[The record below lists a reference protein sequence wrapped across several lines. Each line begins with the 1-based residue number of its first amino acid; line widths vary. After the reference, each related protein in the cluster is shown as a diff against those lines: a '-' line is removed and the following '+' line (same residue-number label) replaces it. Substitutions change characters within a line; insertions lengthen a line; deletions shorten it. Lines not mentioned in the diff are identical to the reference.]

1 MKEDSLLFQVLD
13 QKRDCI
19 GYFAN
24 NSINPTKQMPLSG
37 ATWEYSTHLPGEY
50 YELARVYSA
59 GATLTDVCPEDLRD
73 SWEEVKKQLRACLKA
88 FKTSQLS
95 LDENCFYDVVPEY
108 FLYQYLQAKN
118 NITQHV
124 LGTYPK
130 PANYQFMYNL
140 IEMLSFIREQPL
152 NLDISSINHLL
163 GSVRGKNFHRSLQ
176 TLKRVCDYNPWG
188 TVTGRLATQPNTF
201 PILTMNKEFR
211 ACIKPKN
218 DWFVELDFNAAEL
231 RTLIALTGEEQPQ
244 IDIHE
249 WNRENIYRNIGSR
262 EDAKKRIFAWMY
274 NSKSEDFLSNRAYD
288 KETVKNKYWDGS
300 RVETDYGRVIE
311 NVDEHHALNY
321 VVQSTTV
328 DMVHEQAYKVY
339 ELLKGKKSH
348 IAFLIHDAVYI
359 DLADE
364 DRNELLNLL
373 DTFRKTRYDMFK
385 VNVSAG
391 RNLGEMKELKL

>member
-1 MKEDSLLFQVLD
+1 MLFQVLD
-13 QKRDCI
+13 HKKDCV
-19 GYFAN
+19 GYFADN
-24 NSINPTKQMPLSG
+24 QIHSTNIIPSQGESWELS
-37 ATWEYSTHLPGEY
+37 EHMRGET
-50 YELARVYSA
+50 YELGRLYSQ
-59 GATLTDVCPEDLRD
+59 GAALTDVCPEDMKEE
-73 SWEEVKKQLRACLKA
+73 WEKIKKTLKSCLRA
-88 FKTSQLS
+88 FRTSRLS
-95 LDENCFYDVVPEY
+95 LEENCLYDVIPEY
-108 FLYQYLQAKN
+108 FLFEYLSAKN
-118 NITQHV
+118 KITQHV
-124 LGTYPK
+124 LDTYPR
-130 PANYQFMYNL
+130 PANYDGM
-140 IEMLSFIREQPL
+140 L
-152 NLDISSINHLL
+152 NLNKMLMDIRLRPLKIDLGPIRHLL
-163 GSVRGKNFHRSLQ
+163 SSVRGMNFHRTLQ
-176 TLKRVCDYNPWG
+176 TVNHACDYNPWG
-188 TVTGRLATQPNTF
+188 TITGRLSTNPNSL

-218 DWFVELDFNAAEL
+218 DWLVEFDFNAAEL

-300 RVETDYGRVIE
+300 KVETDYGRVIE

-321 VVQSTTV
+321 IVQSTTI

-348 IAFLIHDAVYI
+348 ISFLIHDAVYI

-373 DTFRKTRYDMFK
+373 DTFRKTRYNVFK

-391 RNLGEMKELKL
+391 KHLGEMKELKL